1 MTQSALNGLTSIARK
16 VYDVV
21 PISEPWK
28 LTRIADELY
37 RQGRRVDKNVLLG
50 VLDGLRSD
58 KLIKEPIEQHF
69 IRAPARGRPP
79 KSATMNHFPPATPN
93 ATTPNATTPSTTPAT
108 PTPVTNPDPLDKLTA
123 IVSAFDDLKHRLE
136 DAILEVQAHLEK
148 INKDSAKAKQLLDLM
163 KSLST

>member
-79 KSATMNHFPPATPN
+79 TKSTSMEHIPPAQPI
-93 ATTPNATTPSTTPAT
+93 ATTPSTKPAT
-108 PTPVTNPDPLDKLTA
+108 PTPVNPTDPLDKLTA
-123 IVSAFDDLKHRLE
+123 IVSAFDELKHRLE
-136 DAILEVQAHLEK
+136 DAILDVQAHLEK